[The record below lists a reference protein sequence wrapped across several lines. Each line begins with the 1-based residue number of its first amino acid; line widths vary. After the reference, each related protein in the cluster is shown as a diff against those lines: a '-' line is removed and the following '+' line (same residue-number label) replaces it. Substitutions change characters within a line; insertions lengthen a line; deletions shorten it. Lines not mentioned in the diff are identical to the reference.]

1 MTYPR
6 EPNDIPPRPDDVGLA
21 TNSTAERNEIRRQES
36 AWGMVPGIIGLVL
49 VVMLGILLFS
59 GDRPAQPGRT
69 TSTDTQ
75 TQSPATTPKTAPS
88 QPQ

>member
-6 EPNDIPPRPDDVGLA
+6 DPSEIPPRPDEPGLQ

-36 AWGMVPGIIGLVL
+36 TWGMIPGIIGLVL
-49 VVMLGILLFS
+49 VVMLGVLLFS
-59 GDRPAQPGRT
+59 GDRTTQPGRT
-69 TSTDTQ
+69 TSTDIQ
-75 TQSPATTPKTAPS
+75 TPSTTPKTTPS

>member
-6 EPNDIPPRPDDVGLA
+6 DPNELPPQPDDPALE
-21 TNSTAERNEIRRQES
+21 TNSTAERNEIRRRES

-49 VVMLGILLFS
+49 VVMLGVLLFS
-59 GDRPAQPGRT
+59 GDRPTEPSRT

-75 TQSPATTPKTAPS
+75 TPSTTPKTTPS